1 MHNMDISKLNTEG
14 QNAQSA
20 NIDKMSAL
28 EIATCINEQDKTVAY
43 AVEKCLP
50 AVAQGIEALA
60 AVVNDG
66 GRIFY
71 VGAGTSGRLGVLDAS
86 ECPPTYGVSPELV
99 QGLIAGGKEAAF
111 SSVESA
117 EDNENEFTDLL
128 KSKNFCAKDA
138 LVGISAS
145 GSAACVKGA
154 MKYAR
159 ETGAVTL
166 CISCNINSPLIALSD
181 IPIIAVTGAEV
192 ISGSTRMKAGTATKM
207 ILNMLSTGVMI
218 RIGRVRGNTMA
229 YMRPSNQKLV
239 RRAVV
244 MITQKT
250 GVDDKTAEIE
260 LKKADYVVADAI
272 DNILRSSNV

>member
-1 MHNMDISKLNTEG
+1 MDISKLKTEG
-14 QNAQSA
+14 RNAQSA
-20 NIDKMSAL
+20 GIDKMSAL
-28 EIATCINEQDKTVAY
+28 EIATCINEQDKTVAF

-50 AVAQGIEALA
+50 SIAEGIEALA
-60 AVVNDG
+60 SRLDG
-66 GRIFY
+66 GGRVFY

-117 EDNENEFTDLL
+117 EDEPDEFISLL
-128 KSKNFCAKDA
+128 EGKSFCERDA

-154 MKYAR
+154 MTYAR
-159 ETGAVTL
+159 EKGAVTL
-166 CISCNINSPLIALSD
+166 CVSCNPDSPLIPLSD

-207 ILNMLSTGVMI
+207 ILNMLSTGAMI
-218 RIGRVRGNTMA
+218 KIGRVRGNTMA
-229 YMRPSNQKLV
+229 YMRPTNDKLM

-244 MITQKT
+244 MITEKT
-250 GVDDKTAEIE
+250 GVSDEIAESE
-260 LKKADYVVADAI
+260 LKKADYIVADAI
-272 DNILRSSNV
+272 DNILKHTQA

>member
-1 MHNMDISKLNTEG
+1 MDISKLNTEG
-14 QNAQSA
+14 QNAQSVG
-20 NIDKMSAL
+20 IDKMSAL

-43 AVEKCLP
+43 AVEKCLNS
-50 AVAQGIEALA
+50 VAEGIESLA
-60 AVVNDG
+60 AALNNG

-111 SSVESA
+111 RSVESA
-117 EDNENEFTDLL
+117 EDNENEFIDLL
-128 KSKNFCAKDA
+128 KSKKFCAKDA

-145 GSAACVKGA
+145 GSAACVQGA

-159 ETGAVTL
+159 ENGATTL

-207 ILNMLSTGVMI
+207 ILNMLSTGAMI

-229 YMRPSNQKLV
+229 YMKPSNQKLV
-239 RRAVV
+239 RRAIV

-250 GVDDKTAEIE
+250 GVDDVTAEIE
-260 LKKADYVVADAI
+260 LKKADYIVADAI
-272 DNILRSSNV
+272 DNIIKSKR